1 MKTNTK
7 NQSKVETWGEMQ
19 YNEKILQKQEKKM
32 SLFKNKIKAL
42 KKGKAKIKK
51 DY

>member
-1 MKTNTK
+1 
-7 NQSKVETWGEMQ
+7 MQ
-19 YNEKILQKQEKKM
+19 YNEKIVEIEKRVY
-32 SLFKNKIKAL
+32 LKNKIKAL

>member
-1 MKTNTK
+1 VKRYYRNRK
-7 NQSKVETWGEMQ
+7 KE
-19 YNEKILQKQEKKM
+19 NE
-32 SLFKNKIKAL
+32 FKNKIKAL